1 MNSATIRRFKMY
13 KYFRNH
19 SDLYTYKKLAKKYHV
34 SERTIIR
41 DIKFMVAAGWISKK
55 VENGRLSKD
64 EYGGFYIM
72 VK

>member
-19 SDLYTYKKLAKKYHV
+19 SDLYTYNELAKKYHV
-34 SERTIIR
+34 SKRTVIR
-41 DIKFMVAAGWISKK
+41 DIEFMVAAGWISKK

-72 VK
+72 II